1 MPLACINRWSRA
13 LARGLLLSLALSSAP
28 LPSAP
33 PTAALGWLL
42 DLPPDKA
49 AHLRQLI
56 EAGARDPA
64 APDDAAPRAV
74 AVIDAQHEA
83 TRSPPPAPAA
93 PAAPE
98 PSPARAALLAA
109 AQARVPALPPA
120 LAPWLAWAAQAASA
134 PLLCPWRAD
143 GSAPECAW
151 PRGLTLDVGAAGAD
165 FSAEWEVLA
174 ASWLPLPGAADAW
187 PQAVLL
193 NGEPVGVVE
202 RDGVPMVQ
210 IPAEARPDLRLSGR
224 LAWLTRPAALQLPTP
239 AGPLRLTVDGQPAS
253 PAALDAAGR
262 LWLAPPPAPPAA
274 PLELTVTRL
283 IEDGHPLRLTTVLT
297 LTSTGAPHD
306 LTLGALL
313 PEGFMPLAVDSPL
326 PAHLDARGVL
336 TVRVAPG
343 HWRLHLRARA
353 VVDPATITVPTLAP
367 PWPATETWV
376 WCADPDLRTVGLS
389 GLSPRPPAAADLPAD
404 WPAGPA
410 FTARGGEQLALTVT
424 RRGPAAP
431 PPVTLHL
438 ARTAWLDF
446 AAQGLTLQDTL
457 TGVLPTPTR
466 VTAEPPLQVTQVQ
479 LADAAHT
486 LVPGADAAAAPGLT
500 LPGGPLT
507 LAASHRLA
515 TPPADAWGRWPLTL
529 PAAGWQPAPAAT
541 TTQLHLPPGWTL
553 VAARGAAAPGS
564 WLARWQAPDLVLV
577 LVSALLLG
585 RYLGAAAGLLAVLT
599 LTLTWHLPDSPRL
612 LWSLAAGGGLLATAL
627 LRRGARRAGPVR
639 LASRLLALG
648 LAGSVLYS
656 ALTPVR
662 VALDPA
668 LDPGGQ
674 FAAPAAPAAA
684 ARHWQGPP
692 QVLHAGPAEVAVYL
706 LAPPATRLLAALT
719 ALLALALAVLLL
731 RRGRRGVG
739 PAGAPVIRA
748 GAAPATVLVG
758 GLLLLGAGTVLAQPL
773 AAFPAPELLT
783 ELQATLRAPP
793 ACAPT
798 CASLDSVI
806 VHVTP
811 APDGGA
817 RLALTVAVQAAAA
830 TAVPLPGRQAGWWP
844 DTVTVDGAPAA
855 WRDGPDRAWVRVP
868 AGPATLELAGPL
880 AAVDLTLTFP
890 LPPKRVLAGPTGA
903 WRLAGRPAPG
913 AVSDTLTLVRQPA
926 VVADAAPPAAVP
938 PPWVQV
944 VRLLALGPAW
954 QVTTTVTRPAAA
966 DAAAQVALPLLPGE
980 QAGADGPPRDAHGRA
995 EVRFAPGATRVQWT
1009 SALTPQALL
1018 ELTAPAVPAISEE
1031 WQLAL
1036 DPAWQVTPSGLAE
1049 STPAGSER
1057 RRWRPWPGESLRLAV
1072 TPPPAVP
1079 PAPLTLTAAR
1089 LTTTLAADASDH
1101 VLTLTLRAAQA
1112 ATHTLTLPAT
1122 ATAVRGDLG
1131 VDDPAAPAGTVT
1143 FAVPPGEHTRQVTWR
1158 TPRPPGLRYQ
1168 APVLDLGAPA
1178 VNLHSTL
1185 ALPPTTG
1192 VLWATAGRAGVGPVV
1207 LLWALLALVVAL
1219 AGVARRRLPGAR
1231 LSTLGWLLVGFGC
1244 TQAPGHLGLA
1254 LALLVLLAASR
1265 GGRLLASALLL
1276 TLAVGLYQGLSGP
1289 PLTYVSGPGAGG
1301 GLLHWY
1307 QDQAHHLGG
1316 QAVWLVTAPLYRG
1329 LMLVWALA
1337 LTLVVVRHART
1348 GWGPGRAAAPAPLA
1362 TPGAAPPPLPAPSP
1376 GVS

>member
-1 MPLACINRWSRA
+1 MPLACLIRWSRA

-28 LPSAP
+28 LPAAP
-33 PTAALGWLL
+33 NTAALGWLL

-64 APDDAAPRAV
+64 APGGGAPLAV
-74 AVIDAQHEA
+74 TVSDAQHDA
-83 TRSPPPAPAA
+83 ARTPLPAPAA

-98 PSPARAALLAA
+98 PSPAHAALLAA
-109 AQARVPALPPA
+109 AQARVPALPPV
-120 LAPWLAWAAQAASA
+120 LTPWLAWAAQAASA

-151 PRGLTLDVGAAGAD
+151 PRHLTLDVGAAGAD
-165 FSAEWEVLA
+165 FSAEWEVFA
-174 ASWLPLPGAADAW
+174 ASWLPLPGGADAW

-210 IPAEARPDLRLSGR
+210 IPAAARPDLRLSGR
-224 LAWLTRPAALQLPTP
+224 LAWQTRPAALPLPTP

-262 LWLAPPPAPPAA
+262 LWLEPPPAPPAA

-283 IEDGHPLRLTTVLT
+283 IEDGHPLRLTTELT
-297 LTSTGAPHD
+297 LTSTGAPRD
-306 LTLGALL
+306 LALGAIL

-326 PAHLDARGVL
+326 PAHLDAQGAL
-336 TVRVAPG
+336 TLRVAPG
-343 HWRLHLRARA
+343 HWRLQVRARA
-353 VVDPATITVPTLAP
+353 VVDPAVITVPTLAP

-376 WCADPDLRTVGLS
+376 WRADPDLRAVALS
-389 GLSPRPPAAADLPAD
+389 GLSPRAPAADLPAD
-404 WPAGPA
+404 GPDGPA
-410 FTARGGEQLALTVT
+410 FIARGGEQLALTVT

-438 ARTAWLDF
+438 LRTAWLDF

-466 VTAEPPLQVTQVQ
+466 VTAGPPLQVTQVQ
-479 LADAAHT
+479 LAGTAHT
-486 LVPGADAAAAPGLT
+486 LVPGADAAAGPGLS

-507 LAASHRLA
+507 LAATHRLA
-515 TPPADAWGRWPLTL
+515 TPPAGAGGRWPLTL
-529 PAAGWQPAPAAT
+529 PAAGWQPAPVAT

-553 VAARGAAAPGS
+553 VAARGAAASGS
-564 WLARWQAPDLVLV
+564 WLARWQASDLVLI

-585 RYLGAAAGLLAVLT
+585 RYLGVGAGLLAVLT

-612 LWSLAAGGGLLATAL
+612 LWSLAAGGGLLATVL
-627 LRRGARRAGPVR
+627 LRRGARPTGPAR
-639 LASRLLALG
+639 LARRLLALG

-656 ALTPVR
+656 AFTPAR

-668 LDPGGQ
+668 LDPGWQ
-674 FAAPAAPAAA
+674 FAAPAAPAQA

-692 QVLHAGPAEVAVYL
+692 QVLHAGAAEVAVYL

-719 ALLALALAVLLL
+719 TLLALALAVLLL
-731 RRGRRGVG
+731 RRARHGGG
-739 PAGAPVIRA
+739 PARA
-748 GAAPATVLVG
+748 DAAPATVLVG
-758 GLLLLGAGTVLAQPL
+758 GLLLLGTGPVLAQPL
-773 AAFPAPELLT
+773 AAFPTPELLA

-806 VHVTP
+806 VQVTP
-811 APDGGA
+811 APDGGS

-890 LPPKRVLAGPTGA
+890 LPPKHFLAGPTGA
-903 WRLAGRPAPG
+903 WRLTGRPAPG
-913 AVSDTLTLVRQPA
+913 AASDTLTLVRHPA
-926 VVADAAPPAAVP
+926 GVADAAPPAAVP

-944 VRLLALGPAW
+944 VRQLDLGAAW
-954 QVTTTVTRPAAA
+954 QVTTTVTRAAAA

-980 QAGADGPPRDAHGRA
+980 QVGADGPPRDAHGQA
-995 EVRFAPGATRVQWT
+995 TVVFAPGATRVQWT
-1009 SALTPQALL
+1009 SALTPQAML
-1018 ELTAPAVPAISEE
+1018 ELTAPALPAISEE

-1036 DPAWQVTPSGLAE
+1036 DPAWAVTPSGLAE

-1079 PAPLTLTAAR
+1079 PAPLTLTAAQ

-1101 VLTLTLRAAQA
+1101 VLTLTLHAAQA

-1122 ATAVRGDLG
+1122 ATAVRGDQRA
-1131 VDDPAAPAGTVT
+1131 DDPAAPAGTVT
-1143 FAVPPGEHTRQVTWR
+1143 FAVPPGEHTRQVAWR
-1158 TPRPPGLRYQ
+1158 APRPPGLRYE

-1178 VNLHSTL
+1178 ANLHSTL
-1185 ALPPTTG
+1185 ALPAATA
-1192 VLWATAGRAGVGPVV
+1192 VLWATPGRAGVGPVV
-1207 LLWALLALVVAL
+1207 RLWALLALIVAL
-1219 AGVARRRLPGAR
+1219 AGVARRYLPGAP
-1231 LSTLGWLLVGFGC
+1231 LSALGWLLVGFGC
-1244 TQAPGHLGLA
+1244 TQAPGPLGLA
-1254 LALLVLLAASR
+1254 LALLVLLAAPR
-1265 GGRLLASALLL
+1265 GGRRLASALLL
-1276 TLAVGLYQGLSGP
+1276 ALAGGLYQGLSGP
-1289 PLTYVSGPGAGG
+1289 PLTYVSGPGASG

-1307 QDQAHHLGG
+1307 QDSARHLGG
-1316 QAVWLVTAPLYRG
+1316 QTVLLVTEPLYRG

-1337 LTLVVVRHART
+1337 LTLMVGRHART
-1348 GWGPGRAAAPAPLA
+1348 GWGPGRAAAPGPLA
-1362 TPGAAPPPLPAPSP
+1362 TPAAAPPPLPAPSP